1 MGAWRTILLVE
12 DSPLT
17 RRMVRRMIE
26 EMENFQVIE
35 ATDGAEALELLKT
48 RSVDLI
54 LSDLH
59 MCPMDGHMLLMQ
71 LRARPSLAH
80 LPFVMMTAQHCPD
93 AISRTVGDQA
103 SQYLPKPFTRDQL
116 FQAVERALP
125 RWAA

>member
-1 MGAWRTILLVE
+1 MRSNRTILLVE

-17 RRMVRRMIE
+17 RRMIRRMLE
-26 EMENFQVIE
+26 EHPHFTVLE
-35 ATDGAEALELLKT
+35 ACDGLEALTVLKSN
-48 RSVDLI
+48 SVDLV

-59 MCPMDGHMLLMQ
+59 MLPMDGHILLMQ

-93 AISRTVGDQA
+93 AIRRTVGDDA
-103 SQYLPKPFTRDQL
+103 GQYLPKPFSRDQL
-116 FQAVERALP
+116 IATLERALP